1 MLCKECPGKVD
12 QIRQHA
18 VVRISPVGGK
28 FKAIAG
34 LFLFRLAV
42 FGILDGIVAGAVG
55 VVLGICAVGD
65 HKNLHI
71 LVQTTARPERI
82 PLIAVDL
89 VERLPDGHPAPLQFH
104 MNQRKAVDQNRHIVA
119 VIMPCAVCLFYL
131 ILVDDLQAVVVDVLL
146 VDQRDIFGAAIIP
159 VQYLYIV
166 FLNLSSLFG
175 NMLVG
180 VGNYITEK
188 LLPLRI
194 GKLVVVQLF
203 QLAAE
208 VSNQFILGMQRQIGI
223 ALLAQQPDKLFFQFR
238 LTLVAVRTH
247 LGGFI
252 GGNNGIFTRACD
264 NVERNHILRSPY
276 PNYFPSL
283 FSLHLLFSEYT
294 LSLRA
299 YVSFALSHSNL
310 SYIYIRY
317 NPHLWDSIFDI
328 LCHLH
333 PLRTYPLPDLD
344 HCRL

>member
-18 VVRISPVGGK
+18 VVRISPVGGNL
-28 FKAIAG
+28 KAIAG
-34 LFLFRLAV
+34 FFLFRLAV

-55 VVLGICAVGD
+55 VVLGICAVGN
-65 HKNLHI
+65 HKNLRI
-71 LVQTTARPERI
+71 LVQPAARPERI

-119 VIMPCAVCLFYL
+119 IIMPRTVRLL
-131 ILVDDLQAVVVDVLL
+131 HLVLVDDLQAVVMDVLF
-146 VDQRDIFGAAIIP
+146 VDQRDIFGTSIIP
-159 VQYLYIV
+159 VQYLHIV
-166 FLNLSSLFG
+166 FLNLPGLFG

-188 LLPLRI
+188 LPPLRI

-238 LTLVAVRTH
+238 LTLVAVRAH

-252 GGNNGIFTRACD
+252 GSNNSIFTRACD
-264 NVERNHILRSPY
+264 NIERNHNIV
-276 PNYFPSL
+276 
-283 FSLHLLFSEYT
+283 
-294 LSLRA
+294 LSLSKLLPKSVLIASTIFCIFSRIKGTFFFC
-299 YVSFALSHSNL
+299 SFS
-310 SYIYIRY
+310 
-317 NPHLWDSIFDI
+317 
-328 LCHLH
+328 
-333 PLRTYPLPDLD
+333 
-344 HCRL
+344 

>member
-12 QIRQHA
+12 QIRQHT
-18 VVRISPVGGK
+18 VIRISPVGGK
-28 FKAIAG
+28 FKAVAG

-65 HKNLHI
+65 HENLRI
-71 LVQTTARPERI
+71 LVQTAARPERI

-104 MNQRKAVDQNRHIVA
+104 MNQRKAIDQNRHIVA

-131 ILVDDLQAVVVDVLL
+131 ILVDDLQAVVVDVLF
-146 VDQRDIFGAAIIP
+146 VDQCDIFGTSIIP
-159 VQYLYIV
+159 VQHLHIV
-166 FLNLSSLFG
+166 FLNLPGLFR

-188 LLPLRI
+188 LPPLRI

-208 VSNQFILGMQRQIGI
+208 VSNQFIFGMQRQIGI
-223 ALLAQQPDKLFFQFR
+223 ALFTQQPDKLFFQFR
-238 LTLVAVRTH
+238 LALVAVRAH

-252 GGNNGIFTRACD
+252 GGNNGIFIGSRNDIEKGHFHTRLLLIQTCFFSFYS
-264 NVERNHILRSPY
+264 NISQ
-276 PNYFPSL
+276 FSSL
-283 FSLHLLFSEYT
+283 IKPMH
-294 LSLRA
+294 R
-299 YVSFALSHSNL
+299 
-310 SYIYIRY
+310 
-317 NPHLWDSIFDI
+317 
-328 LCHLH
+328 
-333 PLRTYPLPDLD
+333 PL
-344 HCRL
+344 

>member
-18 VVRISPVGGK
+18 VVRIGPVGGK
-28 FKAIAG
+28 FKAVAG

-42 FGILDGIVAGAVG
+42 FGILDGIVASAVG

-71 LVQTTARPERI
+71 LIQAAARPERI

-131 ILVDDLQAVVVDVLL
+131 ILVDDLQAVVVDILL
-146 VDQRDIFGAAIIP
+146 VDQRDIFGASIIP
-159 VQYLYIV
+159 VQHLHIV
-166 FLNLSSLFG
+166 FLNLPGLFG

-223 ALLAQQPDKLFFQFR
+223 TLLAQQPDKLFLQFC
-238 LTLVAVRTH
+238 LALVAVRAH

-252 GGNNGIFTRACD
+252 GSNNGIFIGC
-264 NVERNHILRSPY
+264 RNNIIIHLFFPLSVQ
-276 PNYFPSL
+276 PN
-283 FSLHLLFSEYT
+283 
-294 LSLRA
+294 
-299 YVSFALSHSNL
+299 
-310 SYIYIRY
+310 
-317 NPHLWDSIFDI
+317 
-328 LCHLH
+328 
-333 PLRTYPLPDLD
+333 LP
-344 HCRL
+344 

>member
-1 MLCKECPGKVD
+1 MLCKEGPGKVD
-12 QIRQHA
+12 QIRQHM
-18 VVRISPVGGK
+18 VIRIGPVGGK

-119 VIMPCAVCLFYL
+119 VIMPCAVCLLHF

-159 VQYLYIV
+159 VQHLYIV
-166 FLNLSSLFG
+166 FLNLSGLFG

-208 VSNQFILGMQRQIGI
+208 VSNQFILGM
-223 ALLAQQPDKLFFQFR
+223 
-238 LTLVAVRTH
+238 
-247 LGGFI
+247 
-252 GGNNGIFTRACD
+252 
-264 NVERNHILRSPY
+264 
-276 PNYFPSL
+276 
-283 FSLHLLFSEYT
+283 
-294 LSLRA
+294 
-299 YVSFALSHSNL
+299 
-310 SYIYIRY
+310 
-317 NPHLWDSIFDI
+317 
-328 LCHLH
+328 
-333 PLRTYPLPDLD
+333 
-344 HCRL
+344 

>member
-28 FKAIAG
+28 FKAVAG

-65 HKNLHI
+65 HENLRI
-71 LVQTTARPERI
+71 LVQTAARPERI
-82 PLIAVDL
+82 PLVAVDL
-89 VERLPDGHPAPLQFH
+89 VKCLPDGHPTPLQFH

-119 VIMPCAVCLFYL
+119 VIMPRTVRLLYL

-146 VDQRDIFGAAIIP
+146 VDQRDIFGTAIIP
-159 VQYLYIV
+159 VQHLHII
-166 FLNLSSLFG
+166 FLNLPGLFG
-175 NMLVG
+175 NVLVG
-180 VGNYITEK
+180 VGNHITEK
-188 LLPLRI
+188 LPPLRI

-203 QLAAE
+203 QLTAE

-238 LTLVAVRTH
+238 LALVAVRAH

-252 GGNNGIFTRACD
+252 GGNNGIFIGS
-264 NVERNHILRSPY
+264 RNDIEKGHFYHLILSRTP
-276 PNYFPSL
+276 F
-283 FSLHLLFSEYT
+283 T
-294 LSLRA
+294 
-299 YVSFALSHSNL
+299 ALKS
-310 SYIYIRY
+310 SY
-317 NPHLWDSIFDI
+317 
-328 LCHLH
+328 
-333 PLRTYPLPDLD
+333 
-344 HCRL
+344 

>member
-12 QIRQHA
+12 QIRQHT
-18 VVRISPVGGK
+18 VVRIGPVGGK

-65 HKNLHI
+65 HENLRI
-71 LVQTTARPERI
+71 LVQTAARPERI

-119 VIMPCAVCLFYL
+119 IIMPRTVRLL
-131 ILVDDLQAVVVDVLL
+131 HLVLVDDLQAVVVDVLF
-146 VDQRDIFGAAIIP
+146 VDQCDIFGAAIIP
-159 VQYLYIV
+159 VQYLHIV
-166 FLNLSSLFG
+166 FLNLPGLFG

-188 LLPLRI
+188 LPPLRI

-208 VSNQFILGMQRQIGI
+208 VSNQFIFGMQRQIGI

-238 LTLVAVRTH
+238 LTLVAVRAH

-252 GGNNGIFTRACD
+252 GSNNGIFIGSRNDIEKGHFHTRLLLIQTC
-264 NVERNHILRSPY
+264 
-276 PNYFPSL
+276 F
-283 FSLHLLFSEYT
+283 FSF
-294 LSLRA
+294 
-299 YVSFALSHSNL
+299 HSNISQFSSL
-310 SYIYIRY
+310 IKPMHR
-317 NPHLWDSIFDI
+317 
-328 LCHLH
+328 
-333 PLRTYPLPDLD
+333 PL
-344 HCRL
+344 